1 MTTNHRPTK
10 PANPFLWSFTTYF
23 TEGFPYT
30 VFRTVSSVF
39 FRDRGM
45 SLEAIGLTSL
55 FGLPWVI
62 KFLWSPQLDHFG
74 TKRQWLLITQGLLVA
89 VILAAALV
97 APLSW
102 AIPAVVSLFFI
113 GSCLAATHDIAID
126 GYYMEALDVA
136 GQAKFLGYRVMAYR
150 IAMMTGTGVIVTL
163 GTTLGWAPAFA
174 GAGLLLSGFF
184 LFHLRFLPRCEREH
198 RPLAAMI
205 PPLLRPKNLGRAAA
219 VALGLLGLRA
229 LLESAAYQRLQ
240 HAIPLFH
247 HLNFAAWT
255 GLLLFLGLILLLLW
269 RRRLHA
275 WILARPESFYAS
287 AFISFMDR
295 EQTGAIL
302 AFIVLIRTG
311 EFMLTSM
318 ASPFLVDLGLKVHY
332 GWISGGIGLPS
343 SIVGAMAGGALIARH
358 GLKKMI
364 WPFLIAQNCTN
375 LIYMALARHLARM
388 LAVNTGNPLPM
399 PLATA
404 DLLLVVGVH
413 GFDQFAGGL
422 GTAVLMTYLMRICRQ
437 EFKAAHYAIGSGLM
451 SMSGLYAG
459 ILSGFLAA
467 WLGYANFFGLSFL
480 LSLPGMAMVFLIPR
494 FDHQQT
500 GSDTTTKKA

>member
-1 MTTNHRPTK
+1 MNDRKPTRA
-10 PANPFLWSFTTYF
+10 ANPFLWSFTTYF

-30 VFRTVSSVF
+30 IFRTISSVF

-74 TKRQWLLITQGLLVA
+74 TKRQWLLITQGLLVLT
-89 VILAAALV
+89 ILAAALV
-97 APLSW
+97 SPLSW
-102 AIPAVVSLFFI
+102 AIPAVIVLFFV

-136 GQAKFLGYRVMAYR
+136 DQARFLGYRVMAYR
-150 IAMMTGTGVIVTL
+150 IAMMTGTGVVVTL
-163 GTTLGWAPAFA
+163 GTTLGWSLAFA
-174 GAGLLLSGFF
+174 GAGLLLLAFF
-184 LFHLRFLPRCEREH
+184 LFHLRFLPRCEKERQ
-198 RPLAAMI
+198 PLAAMI
-205 PPLLRPKNLGRAAA
+205 PPLLRPKYLGQVTA
-219 VALGLLGLRA
+219 VALLLIGLKA
-229 LLESAAYQRLQ
+229 ALESEGYQRLQ
-240 HAIPLFH
+240 QTIPLFG
-247 HLNFAAWT
+247 HLNFAAWI
-255 GLLLFLGLILLLLW
+255 GLLLFLALILLLLY
-269 RRRLHA
+269 RRRLHT
-275 WILARPESFYAS
+275 WIVSRPESFYAS

-318 ASPFLVDLGLKVHY
+318 ASPFLIDLGLKVHY
-332 GWISGGIGLPS
+332 GWISGAIGLPS

-375 LIYMALARHLARM
+375 LIYMALAWHLAGA
-388 LAVNTGNPLPM
+388 LAINTGNPLPL

-404 DLLLVVGVH
+404 ELLLVVGVH

-467 WLGYANFFGLSFL
+467 WLGYATFFGLSFL
-480 LSLPGMAMVFLIPR
+480 LSLPGMAMVFLLPHL
-494 FDHQQT
+494 DHRPVQ
-500 GSDTTTKKA
+500 GTTP